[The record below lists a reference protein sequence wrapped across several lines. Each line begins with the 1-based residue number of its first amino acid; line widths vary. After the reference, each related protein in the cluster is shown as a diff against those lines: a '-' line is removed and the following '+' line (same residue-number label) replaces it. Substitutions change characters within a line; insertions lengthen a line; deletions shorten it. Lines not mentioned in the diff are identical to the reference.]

1 MNRNEK
7 CGQNK
12 NRPFLI
18 YLIFRRRRRLQNP
31 AVQLVDVVVGDVV
44 AFNVG
49 GGVVDLEFT
58 DALVIFLGRDAQ
70 VHRSSES

>member
-1 MNRNEK
+1 MGPTK
-7 CGQNK
+7 K
-12 NRPFLI
+12 RPFLI
-18 YLIFRRRRRLQNP
+18 YLILRRRRCLQNP

-44 AFNVG
+44 VFNVG
-49 GGVVDLEFT
+49 CGVVDLEFA

>member
-7 CGQNK
+7 WEQTK
-12 NRPFLI
+12 KRPFLI
-18 YLIFRRRRRLQNP
+18 YLILRRRRCLQNP

-44 AFNVG
+44 VFNVG
-49 GGVVDLEFT
+49 GDVVDLEFA
-58 DALVIFLGRDAQ
+58 DALVIFLCRDAQ